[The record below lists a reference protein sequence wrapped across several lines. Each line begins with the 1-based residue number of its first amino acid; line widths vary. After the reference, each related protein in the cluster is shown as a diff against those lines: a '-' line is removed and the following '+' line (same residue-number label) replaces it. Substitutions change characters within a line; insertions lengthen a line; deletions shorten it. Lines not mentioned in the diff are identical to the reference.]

1 MIKAAFHEELLLLC
15 LYLSLRCEKE
25 AAAKLLNITTFKYL
39 RRRLKINIKIFL
51 ALFKEVKNEF

>member
-1 MIKAAFHEELLLLC
+1 MKRRLLQNF
-15 LYLSLRCEKE
+15 
-25 AAAKLLNITTFKYL
+25 LNITTFKYL